1 MEKAHEARKS
11 ILEKMN
17 EVLDKSR
24 EELSPKAPQAIT
36 IQINTK
42 KIRDII
48 GKGGETIR
56 AMVEETGAQIDVDD
70 TGKVVVYGDTPESRE
85 KAVERINQLTAE
97 PEVNKIY
104 TGTVANIVDFGA
116 FVTIMPGKDGLVHVS
131 EISEERVENVSD
143 YFVEGEEVKV
153 KVLEVDRQGKI
164 RLTMKGIE
172 N

>member
-1 MEKAHEARKS
+1 
-11 ILEKMN
+11 MN
-17 EVLDKSR
+17 TVISQPR
-24 EELSPKAPQAIT
+24 EELSSKAPQAVL
-36 IQINTK
+36 IQIPTK

-56 AMVEETGAQIDVDD
+56 ALVEETGAQIDVDD
-70 TGKVVVYGDTPESRE
+70 SGKVTVYGETPESRE
-85 KAVERINQLTAE
+85 LAVEKINAITEE
-97 PEVNKIY
+97 PEINKIY
-104 TGTVANIVDFGA
+104 TGTIANIVDFGA

-164 RLTMKGIE
+164 RLTMKGLE
-172 N
+172 D